1 MLFRQKQPLNPIE
14 GPIQPCIK
22 KDPPRFVE
30 AGKAWTV
37 NPGDIIL
44 DNAENP
50 YLVDGTVLAVAR
62 DRNKT
67 QYGQRSYTFKV
78 NKNFRPPL
86 IDRDDLVPLSRLPRP
101 TTQYRNNPSIPY
113 QTMNPISVEGL
124 RYVKQQRCADG
135 IRPTF
140 FQRVEEP
147 QPDVIVDLSQKLPTI
162 SAEAPKNTPIFFSN
176 ECASDPNIRKI
187 GWEVTLRNKG
197 AVQPRMNNSV
207 PLSLQQE
214 TQGPELE
221 RRNPQVFAGAGKTFC
236 LRENSTMGQSDI
248 ELSKRNPSVFASAG
262 REWFTSFDAQQPDV
276 ELDLHNPS
284 VFASAG
290 VQNPFKHTNSPEQ
303 EIHLS
308 QRNPSVFAN
317 ARREFGVNVT
327 QETPD
332 IFLEQKRPTVSVGSG
347 RSQPLENVQERNIEL
362 KQRVLHTNASTGRKA
377 MEFGNPEHSIQGPA
391 RLANRV
397 STSADSRKEN
407 PIKETLRNERVSLK
421 QTLEPNKGNTYT
433 SQSALPQMVERRSE
447 PQLRGK
453 EKLRPMSG
461 GNWS

>member
-101 TTQYRNNPSIPY
+101 TTQYRNNPSIPF

-135 IRPTF
+135 IRPSF
-140 FQRVEEP
+140 FHRVEEP

-162 SAEAPKNTPIFFSN
+162 SAEAPKSTPVFLSN
-176 ECASDPNIRKI
+176 ECVSDPNIRKI

-197 AVQPRMNNSV
+197 AVQPHLNSSV
-207 PLSLQQE
+207 PVSLHQE
-214 TQGPELE
+214 TQQPELE
-221 RRNPQVFAGAGKTFC
+221 HRNPKVFAGAGATFC
-236 LRENSTMGQSDI
+236 LRENGTMGQSDL
-248 ELSKRNPSVFASAG
+248 ELSKRNPSVFANAG
-262 REWFTSFDAQQPDV
+262 REWFTRFDVQQPDV
-276 ELDLHNPS
+276 ELELHNPS

-290 VQNPFKHTNSPEQ
+290 EWNPVKYTNSSRDIEL
-303 EIHLS
+303 ER
-308 QRNPSVFAN
+308 RNPSVFADS
-317 ARREFGVNVT
+317 RKEFGVNVNT
-327 QETPD
+327 SSPD
-332 IFLEQKRPTVSVGSG
+332 IFLEQKRPTVSVGAG
-347 RSQPLENVQERNIEL
+347 KSQPLENIQERNVEL
-362 KQRVLHTNASTGRKA
+362 KQRVLHTNASTGRRA
-377 MEFGNPEHSIQGPA
+377 MEFGNPEHSIQAPT

-397 STSADSRKEN
+397 STSADARKEA
-407 PIKETLRNERVSLK
+407 PVKETPRNEHVSLR

-433 SQSALPQMVERRSE
+433 SHSALPQFVERRSE
-447 PQLRGK
+447 PRLRGK
-453 EKLRPMSG
+453 EKLKPMTG

>member
-1 MLFRQKQPLNPIE
+1 
-14 GPIQPCIK
+14 
-22 KDPPRFVE
+22 
-30 AGKAWTV
+30 
-37 NPGDIIL
+37 
-44 DNAENP
+44 
-50 YLVDGTVLAVAR
+50 
-62 DRNKT
+62 
-67 QYGQRSYTFKV
+67 
-78 NKNFRPPL
+78 
-86 IDRDDLVPLSRLPRP
+86 
-101 TTQYRNNPSIPY
+101 
-113 QTMNPISVEGL
+113 
-124 RYVKQQRCADG
+124 
-135 IRPTF
+135 
-140 FQRVEEP
+140 
-147 QPDVIVDLSQKLPTI
+147 
-162 SAEAPKNTPIFFSN
+162 
-176 ECASDPNIRKI
+176 
-187 GWEVTLRNKG
+187 
-197 AVQPRMNNSV
+197 MNNSV

-377 MEFGNPEHSIQGPA
+377 MEFGNPEHSIRGPA

-407 PIKETLRNERVSLK
+407 PIKEILRNERVSLK

-453 EKLRPMSG
+453 ENCDRCLEGTGHKIFYKIFL
-461 GNWS
+461 